1 MGGCRRLACGELH
14 GWTGWARI
22 LGFGCVVVYPHG
34 RPFTLTLALSHQ
46 GRGDCWQLRKCF
58 VKGEGIIGY
67 SVQVLPRKATAAGS
81 TRAAR
86 PGPSGMIRC
95 PFSTRSKGS
104 RSVVS
109 PVDFV
114 DGVF

>member
-1 MGGCRRLACGELH
+1 MGGCRRLACGVLH
-14 GWTGWARI
+14 GWAGCTGWI
-22 LGFGCVVVYPHG
+22 LGFGCVFVRPLG

-58 VKGEGIIGY
+58 VKGEGFIGY

-86 PGPSGMIRC
+86 PGVWGIIRC
-95 PFSTRSKGS
+95 PFWMFS
-104 RSVVS
+104 
-109 PVDFV
+109 
-114 DGVF
+114 